1 MCASFYWKALRSC
14 QRGAHVLGKGV
25 CGPKRIN
32 LEKIGP
38 NHEFP
43 TILMKTHRM
52 ESWQER
58 GGVTTQLAG
67 HSSLNL
73 EGRNQSRI

>member
-1 MCASFYWKALRSC
+1 MR
-14 QRGAHVLGKGV
+14 
-25 CGPKRIN
+25 PKRIN
-32 LEKIGP
+32 LEKVGP

-43 TILMKTHRM
+43 MILMQTPRM

-58 GGVTTQLAG
+58 GVMTQLAG

-73 EGRNQSRI
+73 EGRNQSRIEPDNITGLSLPK